1 MILTPLATLIVPFF
15 GVKPD
20 PALGFLQRRQQ
31 QRFEFLIYVP
41 QGSVMSQERFLDL
54 LQPRLQGRVGEQLG
68 AHFHEGP
75 HYPSATLRAGSR
87 AIATARSLLSI
98 IAAMDCTMLGKDR
111 RQVLAV
117 SAACAFKITI
127 CDLRECHS
135 PLVS

>member
-54 LQPRLQGRVGEQLG
+54 LQPRLHGRVGEQLG

-98 IAAMDCTMLGKDR
+98 IAAMIAPCSVKTEGR
-111 RQVLAV
+111 Y
-117 SAACAFKITI
+117 
-127 CDLRECHS
+127 LRCRPRA
-135 PLVS
+135 PLRSQFVILENATLL